1 MSLAEETIANAFE
14 CGFKLLRLRE
24 PQELAQIQTNPC
36 AVPLANINAEAAVM
50 MMVVVMVMMVVM
62 TMPVRPRNNAVI
74 AVMVVMMMMMVV
86 VLRDLFSALCLC
98 RGDPRVIHLQR
109 IQCIRNRLQEV
120 AITGRW
126 CVLCSFGNGRLGSV
140 QCRQRSRSAQKPSN
154 FLIHLFSS
162 CWPQPKHTASA

>member
-1 MSLAEETIANAFE
+1 VL
-14 CGFKLLRLRE
+14 
-24 PQELAQIQTNPC
+24 
-36 AVPLANINAEAAVM
+36 PLANINAEAAVM
-50 MMVVVMVMMVVM
+50 MMVVVMVMMMVVM

-74 AVMVVMMMMMVV
+74 AVMVVMMVVV

-109 IQCIRNRLQEV
+109 IQWIRNRLQEV

-140 QCRQRSRSAQKPSN
+140 QCRERSCCAQKPSN
-154 FLIHLFSS
+154 FLIHLFPPAGRNRKFGAISRPRVREVFS
-162 CWPQPKHTASA
+162 RCPR

>member
-1 MSLAEETIANAFE
+1 MLSSQNAGMLPCQTTQRRVRCWIAT
-14 CGFKLLRLRE
+14 L
-24 PQELAQIQTNPC
+24 T
-36 AVPLANINAEAAVM
+36 NINPEATVMM
-50 MMVVVMVMMVVM
+50 MMVVVMVMMIV
-62 TMPVRPRNNAVI
+62 TPRDNAVI
-74 AVMVVMMMMMVV
+74 AVMMVVVMMVMVII
-86 VLRDLFSALCLC
+86 LRDLVSTLRLC
-98 RGDPRVIHLQR
+98 RGDPRVIYLQR

-162 CWPQPKHTASA
+162 CGRSRNTQPPRNKL